1 VNRLNTPPHT
11 NKSALDAMTEEI
23 NDQISAFIDDE
34 LSEQESA
41 FLVRR
46 FEHDEA
52 AHERAVRYSVIGSA
66 LRGELLQPYP
76 AVLRRR
82 IVSALDGA
90 PVPSTSRVSER
101 WSTRLVRPLLGV
113 GIAASVAL
121 VALVG
126 LRSLN
131 EARVGPASGVA
142 PAPGLVVREVVS
154 PPSYVVPPEVAEPNA
169 IVSPIRLTNYLVHHG
184 EYASRLSR
192 TSVHSN
198 VVGAAVDPT
207 ADDAVLEEAAI
218 VIVPE

>member
-1 VNRLNTPPHT
+1 
-11 NKSALDAMTEEI
+11 MTDDI

-46 FEHDEA
+46 FEHNPA
-52 AHERAVRYSVIGSA
+52 ARNRAMRYTVIGSA
-66 LRGELLQPYP
+66 MRGELLQPDP
-76 AVLRRR
+76 DVLRRR
-82 IVSALDGA
+82 IAAAMAG
-90 PVPSTSRVSER
+90 VPQTAAAVPRQNQR
-101 WSTRLVRPLLGV
+101 WSFGFAKPLVGV

-131 EARVGPASGVA
+131 EARFA
-142 PAPGLVVREVVS
+142 PAPGAAAVTATGIVAQEVSV
-154 PPSYVVPPEVAEPNA
+154 PPSYVVPQEVNGQHT

-198 VVGAAVDPT
+198 VVGAAEDEPENAVT
-207 ADDAVLEEAAI
+207 IEDAAVGLELE
-218 VIVPE
+218 

>member
-1 VNRLNTPPHT
+1 
-11 NKSALDAMTEEI
+11 MTEEI

-46 FEHDEA
+46 FEHNP
-52 AHERAVRYSVIGSA
+52 AVRSRAMRYTIIGSA
-66 LRGELLQPYP
+66 LRGELLQPDP
-76 AVLRRR
+76 DVLRRR
-82 IVSALDGA
+82 IAAAMTGVPQTVA
-90 PVPSTSRVSER
+90 PRQNQR
-101 WSTRLVRPLLGV
+101 WSMRFAKPLAGV

-131 EARVGPASGVA
+131 DARLA
-142 PAPGLVVREVVS
+142 PAPGAAVTAAGLVAQETAAS
-154 PPSYVVPPEVAEPNA
+154 PSYVVPQEVSESHV
-169 IVSPIRLTNYLVHHG
+169 IVPPIRLTNYLVHHG

-198 VVGAAVDPT
+198 VVGSAEDGPESPVT
-207 ADDAVLEEAAI
+207 LEEAA
-218 VIVPE
+218 VGLELE

>member
-1 VNRLNTPPHT
+1 
-11 NKSALDAMTEEI
+11 MTEEI

-46 FEHDEA
+46 FEHDGA

-66 LRGELLQPYP
+66 LRGELLQPDP
-76 AVLRRR
+76 AVLLRR
-82 IVSALDGA
+82 IAGALDGA
-90 PVPSTSRVSER
+90 RARLPSASRVSGR
-101 WSTRLVRPLLGV
+101 WSARFARPLLGF

-121 VALVG
+121 FALVG

-131 EARVGPASGVA
+131 EARIGPSSGVA

-154 PPSYVVPPEVAEPNA
+154 PPSYVVPPDIAEPNA

-198 VVGAAVDPT
+198 VVGAAADPAVDDT
-207 ADDAVLEEAAI
+207 VVEEAAI
-218 VIVPE
+218 VAVPE